1 MKDLPTNCNFNREHH
16 PGWLLIGLLR
26 IMTPKSGNPN
36 LHQPVWVRL
45 KIDDWPRID
54 PGFMAIFM
62 YIGKMCW
69 LASGWHWVFRF
80 PPVIFRCHGAIISWK
95 MVEIHVP
102 IWRPMIPNVYW
113 TSRRM
118 TQGPRDPGR
127 KINPHSKKQ
136 GATNGDSGR
145 DCPAR
150 CGR

>member
-45 KIDDWPRID
+45 KIDDWPRIHGNFYVYRENVLINQWMAL
-54 PGFMAIFM
+54 GF
-62 YIGKMCW
+62 
-69 LASGWHWVFRF
+69 
-80 PPVIFRCHGAIISWK
+80 PVSPSNFQVPWRHISWK

-118 TQGPRDPGR
+118 TQGPRDPGQ